1 MARLT
6 DLSMRRSHRLP
17 LLAVTNGGNVEER
30 VEQDGLG
37 PPPWGSSYRCGKT

>member
-6 DLSMRRSHRLP
+6 DLSMRHSHGLP
-17 LLAVTNGGNVEER
+17 LLAVSGGGNAEER

-37 PPPWGSSYRCGKT
+37 PPLWGGS